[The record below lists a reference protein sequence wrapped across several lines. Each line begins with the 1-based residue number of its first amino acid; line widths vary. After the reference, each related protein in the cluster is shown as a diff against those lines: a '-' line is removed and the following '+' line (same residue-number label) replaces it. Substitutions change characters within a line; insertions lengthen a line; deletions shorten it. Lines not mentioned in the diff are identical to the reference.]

1 MIFLKLLENYLASH
15 PNPCKTKEEQN
26 GLHQEH
32 LKGDF
37 PMLTK
42 KQRDLLVFIRDR
54 VADGGVPP
62 SFDEMKDALDLKSK
76 SGIHRLI
83 TGLEERGYVQ
93 RLANRARAIEVIK
106 FPEGLDSPQKPS
118 LTSKVADVISD
129 MISLPLVGKIAA
141 GTPIDA
147 IQNDTDFI
155 DIPPSMVGNGEH
167 YALTVEGDSMI
178 NAGINDGDT
187 VIIRKVNQVR
197 DGTIVVAL
205 VDGMEATLKRIYRRD
220 GKVILEAENDAYKPR
235 ILTPDRVQI
244 QGELKSLMRTYH

>member
-1 MIFLKLLENYLASH
+1 
-15 PNPCKTKEEQN
+15 
-26 GLHQEH
+26 
-32 LKGDF
+32 
-37 PMLTK
+37 MLTK

-83 TGLEERGYVQ
+83 TGLVERGYLQ
-93 RLANRARAIEVIK
+93 RLPNRARALEVVK
-106 FPEGLDSPQKPS
+106 MPDSLDNSVKPS
-118 LTSKVADVISD
+118 LAQNIMTAVSD

-141 GTPIDA
+141 GTPIEA
-147 IQNDTDFI
+147 IQHDGDFV
-155 DIPPSMVGNGEH
+155 DIPPSMMGNGEH

-178 NAGINDGDT
+178 NAGIHDGDT
-187 VIIRKVNQVR
+187 VIIRKTNSVR

-205 VDGMEATLKRIYRRD
+205 VDGAEATLKRIYRRD

-244 QGELKSLMRTYH
+244 QGELASLMRTYH